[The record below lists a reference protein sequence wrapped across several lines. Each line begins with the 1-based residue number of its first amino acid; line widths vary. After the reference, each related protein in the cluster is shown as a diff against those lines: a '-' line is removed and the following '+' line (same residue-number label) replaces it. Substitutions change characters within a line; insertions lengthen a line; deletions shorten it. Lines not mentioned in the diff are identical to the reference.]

1 MRMKPMGQK
10 PKQWIGALMAGVS
23 LFGGFVFA
31 AEDGVDAK
39 RVDQVKDEL
48 QKSLTKDGGA
58 EAVKLDAKADGSA
71 GEKPEDPAA
80 GMSAAEKRERS
91 TKLGEV
97 RGFLDLAKR
106 AIEEKKEE
114 LASHYLESIANIKLT
129 DADKKDALISLAEA
143 YEEKKEPIKAIQIYE
158 KVLKLLENDGD
169 APEWL
174 FRLGK
179 LYRETNSMTLS
190 VNRFYAV
197 LNSVVKVSG
206 RGFENYVAIT
216 RKAQREIADTYFM
229 MGDFPQA
236 QKFYNLMLRTELSE
250 DEKPLIMFK
259 AGHCTFMRD
268 DMAAAM
274 VALEKFIREYPGHD
288 AAPEARYL
296 LAVAQRAQGRTK
308 EAYDTVLDLLR
319 YQRDKKESDPE
330 KWIFWQKKAGNEF
343 ANDYY
348 QRADFVNAVTIYQVL
363 STLNEAADWRWP
375 IVYQMGLCF
384 ERLRLEPRAHECY
397 QHITESAKK
406 FAGTEMPKSLE
417 ILVQMAGW
425 RDGQLDWSR
434 KSGTT
439 LNSLLGAEIKP
450 ITVNPA
456 PTKVTR

>member
-1 MRMKPMGQK
+1 
-10 PKQWIGALMAGVS
+10 
-23 LFGGFVFA
+23 
-31 AEDGVDAK
+31 
-39 RVDQVKDEL
+39 
-48 QKSLTKDGGA
+48 
-58 EAVKLDAKADGSA
+58 
-71 GEKPEDPAA
+71 
-80 GMSAAEKRERS
+80 
-91 TKLGEV
+91 
-97 RGFLDLAKR
+97 
-106 AIEEKKEE
+106 
-114 LASHYLESIANIKLT
+114 
-129 DADKKDALISLAEA
+129 
-143 YEEKKEPIKAIQIYE
+143 
-158 KVLKLLENDGD
+158 
-169 APEWL
+169 
-174 FRLGK
+174 
-179 LYRETNSMTLS
+179 

-216 RKAQREIADTYFM
+216 RKAQREIADTYFI
-229 MGDFPQA
+229 MGDFAQA
-236 QKFYNLMLRTELSE
+236 QKFYNLMLRSDLSE

-274 VALEKFIREYPGHD
+274 VALEKFIREYPGHE

-319 YQRDKKESDPE
+319 YQRDKKDSDPE

-397 QHITESAKK
+397 KHITDSAKK

-417 ILVQMAGW
+417 VLVQMADW

-434 KSGTT
+434 KAGGT

-456 PTKVTR
+456 PSKVTR